1 MQPRRHC
8 RLSIFLVSLSA
19 VSKRSLQVS
28 VSVFKSQLA
37 ASLDSLSLSLK
48 FQVSAGSLSRQSTVD
63 SLNLSLSLQTSV
75 HGLSLRLRW
84 FALIFGYGAEY
95 FAFIA
100 ASVAGQTYLLD
111 AYPTRTGAVLTL
123 VCVGRGLISF
133 GMSYSLVSTTDALG
147 HLGAYSMYAGVMA
160 FFGLCFIALYFTGK
174 RLRNWTMKFIVDE
187 LDGKPH
193 IG

>member
-1 MQPRRHC
+1 MIKWFARRNGGKHEPEV
-8 RLSIFLVSLSA
+8 RLTALAIPIFVGI
-19 VSKRSLQVS
+19 
-28 VSVFKSQLA
+28 F
-37 ASLDSLSLSLK
+37 
-48 FQVSAGSLSRQSTVD
+48 STVLFGAAYQKPE
-63 SLNLSLSLQTSV
+63 SY
-75 HGLSLRLRW
+75 HW
-84 FALIFGYGAEY
+84 MALIFGYGAEY

-147 HLGAYSMYAGVMA
+147 FLGAYSMYAGVMA
-160 FFGLCFIALYFTGK
+160 FFGICFIVLFFTGK
-174 RLRNWTMKFIVDE
+174 ALRNWTMRFIVDE